1 MDQAFAKE
9 LTIRSLLK
17 SKGYEFEPENQYWI
31 REWTTNNGKEK
42 FLDLAIK
49 TEDEEWNR
57 IMMTSAGKVFYAE
70 CIGKAFD

>member
-31 REWTTNNGKEK
+31 REWRTNNGKEK

>member
-49 TEDEEWNR
+49 TDDEEWNR
-57 IMMTSAGKVFYAE
+57 IMMTSEGKVFYAE